1 MRKIVV
7 SDYIVEGNTYEVK
20 RSLIVV
26 LFHPDRKLD
35 AFDTLKAQ
43 KIAQKI
49 EAAPESVLLEESE
62 YEQLLEGIKVTRGF
76 TRNDVELIERVLNA
90 PEVNLDP
97 SA

>member
-7 SDYIVEGNTYEVK
+7 TDYPADGATYEVK
-20 RSLIVV
+20 RSLVVV

-43 KIAQKI
+43 KIAEKI
-49 EAAPESVLLEESE
+49 EAATESVLLEEAE
-62 YEQLLEGIKVTRGF
+62 YAQLLEGIKVTRGF

-90 PEVNLDP
+90 PEVTIDP